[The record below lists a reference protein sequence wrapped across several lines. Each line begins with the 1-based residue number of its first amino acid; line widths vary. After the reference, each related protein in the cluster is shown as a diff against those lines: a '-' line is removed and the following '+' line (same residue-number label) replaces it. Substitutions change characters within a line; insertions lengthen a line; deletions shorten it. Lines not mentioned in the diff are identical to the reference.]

1 MRIKDGRALPNFFA
15 QAIQGQDITIYGDGT
30 QTRSFIYIDDMVEG
44 IYKLLF
50 SDYHLPM
57 NIGNPQEISIVD
69 LAKEIL
75 EVVKDSKSK
84 LVFQELP
91 VDDPKVRQP
100 DTTKA
105 KTILNWQPKIS
116 RKEGLQRTFKYFKA
130 IIK

>member
-1 MRIKDGRALPNFFA
+1 
-15 QAIQGQDITIYGDGT
+15 
-30 QTRSFIYIDDMVEG
+30 
-44 IYKLLF
+44 
-50 SDYHLPM
+50 M

-91 VDDPKVRQP
+91 IDDPKVRQP

-116 RKEGLQRTFKYFKA
+116 RKEGLQWTYKYFKA